1 MTKAVFLLLCVS
13 VLFLHLDASVGN
25 KIKQQANYLKSKG
38 RMEKRITRKLND
50 LANEI
55 LGQIKNLNRLK
66 QQIDNLNK
74 NIKSNEVDIERKY
87 KILDKLLSSNKELSS
102 QKKDLEKKII
112 KIIAKDFS
120 YYLINNKNF
129 IETKDSIVAGEVVE
143 KMDTILRRE
152 FRKLSISYEN
162 INGKIS
168 TRKKEIKSIKIYID
182 NSKKQKERL
191 LRLKKRRVS
200 AIKKLNN
207 EKSNYKNRL
216 YRIKK
221 EKLSIRETL
230 EKLKILKKAQNLK
243 AQRKKELRRRV
254 KRQGN
259 SKLSVR
265 QIGSSYQV
273 SKVKRYRGAKTIA
286 PLTSFVVKRKFGN
299 YIDPIY
305 NIKIFNES
313 VTLASKIKNAKVKN
327 ILNGKVVFAKD
338 TAVLD
343 KVIIIENYNGIHTI
357 YAHLSKI
364 APTIKVGKKIKKGYI
379 IGRVDR
385 DLTFE
390 VTQKN
395 YHINPLQLIK
405 LN

>member
-1 MTKAVFLLLCVS
+1 MKIIFLLLFS
-13 VLFLHLDASVGN
+13 STIFFHLQASVGN
-25 KIKQQANYLKSKG
+25 KIKQQSNYLKSKG
-38 RMEKRITRKLND
+38 RMEKKITKKLND
-50 LANEI
+50 LASEI

-66 QQIDNLNK
+66 QQIDNLDK
-74 NIKSNEVDIERKY
+74 KIKANEVNIENRY
-87 KILDKLLSSNKELSS
+87 KTLSELLNNNKKLSS
-102 QKKDLEKKII
+102 QKKNLEKKII
-112 KIIAKDFS
+112 DMIAKDFS
-120 YYLINNKNF
+120 YYLIGNKNF
-129 IETKDSIVAGEVVE
+129 IETKDSIIADEVIE
-143 KMDTILRRE
+143 KMDAILRRE
-152 FRKLSISYEN
+152 FRKLSQNYEN
-162 INGKIS
+162 INSKIS
-168 TRKKEIKSIKIYID
+168 IRKKEIKSIKIDID
-182 NSKKQKERL
+182 NFKKQKERL
-191 LRLKKRRVS
+191 LLLKKRREL
-200 AIKKLNN
+200 AIKKLNR
-207 EKSNYKNRL
+207 EKIDYKNRL

-221 EKLSIRETL
+221 EKTSIRETL

-243 AQRKKELRRRV
+243 AQRYEESRSRI
-254 KRQGN
+254 KRHRE

-265 QIGSSYQV
+265 QIGSSYQA

-286 PLTSFVVKRKFGN
+286 PLKSFVVKRKFGN

-305 NIKIFNES
+305 NMKIFNDS
-313 VTLASKIKNAKVKN
+313 VTLESKIKNAKVKN

-364 APTIKVGKKIKKGYI
+364 APTIRVGRKIRKGYV
-379 IGRVDR
+379 IGRVNK

-395 YHINPLQLIK
+395 YHINPLELIR

>member
-1 MTKAVFLLLCVS
+1 MKTAILVFLI
-13 VLFLHLDASVGN
+13 FLTALNIYGSVGK
-25 KIKQQANYLKSKG
+25 KIQQQSNYLKSKG
-38 RMEKRITRKLND
+38 RMEKRIAKKLND

-66 QQIDNLNK
+66 QQIDTLDND
-74 NIKSNEVDIERKY
+74 IKSNEVNMQNKY
-87 KILDKLLSSNKELSS
+87 KILDKLLNNNKELSS
-102 QKKDLEKKII
+102 QKKKLEKKII
-112 KIIAKDFS
+112 DIIAKDFS
-120 YYLINNKNF
+120 YYLISSKNF
-129 IETKDSIVAGEVVE
+129 IETKDSIVADEVVE
-143 KMDTILRRE
+143 KMDAILRRE
-152 FRKLSISYEN
+152 FRKLSQNYEK
-162 INGKIS
+162 INSKIS
-168 TRKKEIKSIKIYID
+168 IRKKEIKSIKKDID

-191 LRLKKRRVS
+191 LALKKKREL
-200 AIKKLNN
+200 AIKKLNK
-207 EKSNYKNRL
+207 EKLNYKNRL

-221 EKLSIRETL
+221 EKASIRETL
-230 EKLKILKKAQNLK
+230 EKLKILKRAQNLK
-243 AQRKKELRRRV
+243 AQRRRELKRRV
-254 KRQGN
+254 GKGAN

-265 QIGSSYQV
+265 QIGSSYQS
-273 SKVKRYRGAKTIA
+273 SKVKRYRGRKTIA
-286 PLTSFVVKRKFGN
+286 PLSNFTVKRKFGN

-343 KVIIIENYNGIHTI
+343 KVIIIENGNGIHTI

-364 APTIKVGKKIKKGYI
+364 APTIKVGKKIKKGYV

-395 YHINPLQLIK
+395 YHINPLQLIR